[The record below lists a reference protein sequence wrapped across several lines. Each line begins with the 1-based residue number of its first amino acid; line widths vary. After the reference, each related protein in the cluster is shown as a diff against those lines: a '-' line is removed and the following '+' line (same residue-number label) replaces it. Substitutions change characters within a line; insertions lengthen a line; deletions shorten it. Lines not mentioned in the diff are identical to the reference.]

1 MEALRRFLI
10 VLAAGWFV
18 LGSMVF
24 IFLAVEGVEISISL
38 PSIAFAVVIIGG
50 TSIGLWWIAQGL
62 QK

>member
-1 MEALRRFLI
+1 MEALRRLLI

-24 IFLAVEGVEISISL
+24 IFLIVEGVEISMSL
-38 PSIAFAVVIIGG
+38 PSTALAVVIIGG
-50 TSIGLWWIAQGL
+50 PSIGLWWIAQGL